1 MKLVP
6 VHLKLLPV
14 HRLDDWNKVKFT
26 LPNGTRLDLTANSNP
41 KEVIFDGYNYTN
53 INNSFKDSQ

>member
-6 VHLKLLPV
+6 VHLKFTGTPR
-14 HRLDDWNKVKFT
+14 HDWNKVKFT
-26 LPNGTRLDLTANSNP
+26 LPNGTRLDLTANKANP